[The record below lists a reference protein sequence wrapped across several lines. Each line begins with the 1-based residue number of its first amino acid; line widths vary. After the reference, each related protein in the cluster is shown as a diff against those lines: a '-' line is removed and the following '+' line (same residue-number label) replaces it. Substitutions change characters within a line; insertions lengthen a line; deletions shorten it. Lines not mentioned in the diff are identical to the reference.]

1 MNLREVRKKIKSVSN
16 VKKITK
22 TMQLVSAIKMK
33 KAQQAAI
40 DARPYQESLETV
52 IKRVMSHLDE
62 RLSPLLAFQ
71 KDGSSKKKL
80 AIVIATNKGLCGA
93 FNFNLFRFTAKNI
106 DFDKTDFVIVG
117 KKATSLSKFGAR
129 IIANFSATVPMNSVS
144 AVFALALNGF
154 LEGAYSEIL
163 LLYNR
168 FISTLRNEPVI
179 ETIVP
184 VKVEFDEVAPL
195 GKERY
200 EYLIEPSPAKIID
213 PLLRSFVET
222 KIRYAITQTEAGE
235 HSSRMIAMKNAT
247 DNAND
252 VIYNFTLLK
261 NKIRQEKITNEL
273 LDMVTAK
280 ESVEAN

>member
-33 KAQQAAI
+33 KAQQAAV
-40 DARPYQESLETV
+40 DARPYQESLEKV

-62 RLSPLLAFQ
+62 TLSPLLSLQ
-71 KDGSSKKKL
+71 EENSSKKKL

-93 FNFNLFRFTAKNI
+93 FNFNLFRFIAKNI
-106 DFDKTDFVIVG
+106 DFDTTDFVIVG
-117 KKATSLSKFGAR
+117 KKASSLGKFGAH
-129 IIANFSATVPMNSVS
+129 IIANFSSNLPMNAVS
-144 AVFALALNGF
+144 AVFNLALNGF
-154 LEGAYSEIL
+154 LKGTYSEIVL
-163 LLYNR
+163 IYNR
-168 FISTLRNEPVI
+168 FISTMKNEPMF

-184 VKVEFDEVAPL
+184 VGVEFDEEAML
-195 GKERY
+195 EKERY
-200 EYLIEPSPAKIID
+200 EYLIEPTPAKIID

-280 ESVEAN
+280 ESVEQN